1 MAARNLAVDHKRLA
15 FARQLPAR
23 DHNRREP
30 AVLLEGV
37 GRDDLRDEF
46 ASGKTH
52 NAAGRVAAET
62 KALRPVRW
70 TDNRPSA
77 PRTASAYPSV
87 ETSTSGKGC
96 ADRDNAGDDDQD
108 AARMAIRPKRPMGIT
123 QTDTIGM
130 ASRLAMTP

>member
-23 DHNRREP
+23 DHNRPEP
-30 AVLLEGV
+30 AVLLEGG

-62 KALRPVRW
+62 LPQGLIVGQ
-70 TDNRPSA
+70 
-77 PRTASAYPSV
+77 PRVAIGGEPLLD
-87 ETSTSGKGC
+87 GKGV
-96 ADRDNAGDDDQD
+96 AASSVDR
-108 AARMAIRPKRPMGIT
+108 
-123 QTDTIGM
+123 
-130 ASRLAMTP
+130 

>member
-62 KALRPVRW
+62 LPQGLIVGQ
-70 TDNRPSA
+70 
-77 PRTASAYPSV
+77 PRVAIGGEPLLD
-87 ETSTSGKGC
+87 GKGV
-96 ADRDNAGDDDQD
+96 AASSVDR
-108 AARMAIRPKRPMGIT
+108 
-123 QTDTIGM
+123 
-130 ASRLAMTP
+130 